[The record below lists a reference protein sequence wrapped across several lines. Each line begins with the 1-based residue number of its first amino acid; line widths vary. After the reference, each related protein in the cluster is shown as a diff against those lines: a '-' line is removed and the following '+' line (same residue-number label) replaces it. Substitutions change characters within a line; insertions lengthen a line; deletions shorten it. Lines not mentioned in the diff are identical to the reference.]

1 MCSLKEEIKALK
13 DEKMQLQR
21 QLEEEQATSGGL
33 QGEVARLSQQA
44 KVEASASPALSESGH
59 CTGCVWGEG
68 GVGGRGMCVG
78 GGGRVCVCVG
88 SGGVVKGE

>member
-1 MCSLKEEIKALK
+1 MCSLKEEVKALK

-44 KVEASASPALSESGH
+44 KVEASASPALSLSQVTAQGV
-59 CTGCVWGEG
+59 CGGRGGGGGGVCVWGEG
-68 GVGGRGMCVG
+68 DG
-78 GGGRVCVCVG
+78 CVCAG
-88 SGGVVKGE
+88 WW